1 MFNLTI
7 LFKGDK
13 EPIEVQTNL
22 WDVVK
27 DYMKNSDNYLVTN
40 QEGTIIDSKGISK
53 LLSFMAKEYERTK
66 NQGREQRLELTMY

>member
-40 QEGTIIDSKGISK
+40 QEGTIIDSKGINK
-53 LLSFMAKEYERTK
+53 LLSFMAKEYERAK
-66 NQGREQRLELTMY
+66 KSM